1 MTKAIALSLAIL
13 MIAVP
18 LAGCTSGDDSVSTDD
33 DTDLNAANEKIVELE
48 AQAEA
53 DQARIVELEEMC
65 CTLEEMAVQWQ
76 FGYDEG
82 WEDRG
87 DSSITQADMDAAR
100 EEGRAAGIAETSQV
114 STLDTII
121 ARGSMKCGVKES
133 QYGMGYM
140 DAGTGVRSGLD
151 ISYCRALAAAIG
163 LNPYTDVEYIP
174 ASGSDRFDK
183 LASGTIDVLIR
194 TTTWTTSRDADLN
207 ADFAGTN
214 FFDGQGILVREDSF
228 PAELVG
234 NSAAGLHG
242 ANICVG
248 IGTTTEGNMV
258 DWFSSRDI
266 SFTSVPVSDAA
277 EATAKFIDGSCDAF
291 TGDMS
296 AMVAKKWQLDGDA
309 SMGGVDI
316 WIAQELLSKE
326 PLAAVT
332 RDYDSEWNEIVGWVW
347 WGMITA
353 EEMGVTSTNYASM
366 ASDACSPSEGGWG
379 ASDPSMCR
387 LLTENLGLGTTENPL
402 AGDWMQAVLATAG
415 NYGEAYDDAFCDGTY
430 DGVSGSVAMSGC
442 LISRVGTL
450 NALVSEGGLQYAPPM
465 R

>member
-1 MTKAIALSLAIL
+1 MRSLLATTMMLLMMTAA
-13 MIAVP
+13 
-18 LAGCTSGDDSVSTDD
+18 LAGCAGSD
-33 DTDLNAANEKIVELE
+33 
-48 AQAEA
+48 
-53 DQARIVELEEMC
+53 
-65 CTLEEMAVQWQ
+65 
-76 FGYDEG
+76 
-82 WEDRG
+82 
-87 DSSITQADMDAAR
+87 ITQEDVDAAR
-100 EEGRAAGIAETSQV
+100 EEGRAAGIAEATPV

-121 ARGSMKCGVKES
+121 DRGSMKCGVKES
-133 QYGMGYM
+133 QYGMGYL

-151 ISYCRALAAAIG
+151 ISYCRAVAAALG
-163 LNPYTDVEYIP
+163 LNPDTDVEYIP

-207 ADFAGTN
+207 ADFAGMN
-214 FFDGQGILVREDSF
+214 FFDGQGILVREDVF
-228 PAELVG
+228 PAAAAG
-234 NSAAGLHG
+234 NSAGGLDG

-258 DWFSSRDI
+258 DWFSSRGI
-266 SFTSVPVSDAA
+266 AFTSVPVADAA

-296 AMVAKKWQLDGDA
+296 AMVAKKWQLDGDD

-316 WIAQELLSKE
+316 WIASELMSKE
-326 PLAAVT
+326 PLGAAT
-332 RDYDSEWNEIVGWVW
+332 RDMDSDFKDVVAWVW
-347 WGMITA
+347 YGMVTA
-353 EEMGVTSTNYASM
+353 EEMGVTAANAAAS
-366 ASDACSPSEGGWG
+366 AAAACDG
-379 ASDPSMCR
+379 SDPGMCR
-387 LLTENLGLGTTENPL
+387 LLTENLGLGTAANPL

-430 DGVSGSVAMSGC
+430 DGVSGSAAMTGC

-450 NALVSEGGLQYAPPM
+450 NALVSEGGIQYAPAM